1 MKNRENLF
9 KVLVTLG
16 MLAGFTFLPQP
27 VWAADPIVVIINS
40 SNPADNL
47 SVGDLRK
54 LFLADRSRWD
64 TGKSVA
70 PVMLGPGTAERTAFL
85 KTVCGMSDADFKKYF
100 VQAAF
105 EGKDVAPPKEVSSAR
120 DVKSVVA
127 GSPGAIG
134 FVRASDFSA
143 GDSGIKAVKVE
154 GVDASDAGY
163 KLKM

>member
-1 MKNRENLF
+1 MKNRKNLF

-16 MLAGFTFLPQP
+16 ILAGFTLLPQS
-27 VWAADPIVVIINS
+27 VWAADPIVVILNS

-47 SVGDLRK
+47 SIGDLRK

-70 PVMLGPGTAERTAFL
+70 PVMLGPGAAERTAFL

-134 FVRASDFSA
+134 FVRASDFSSV
-143 GDSGIKAVKVE
+143 DSGIKAVKVE
-154 GVDASDAGY
+154 GAEASDLGY

>member
-1 MKNRENLF
+1 MRKHGILSAPAA
-9 KVLVTLG
+9 VAIIAVTIMMPL
-16 MLAGFTFLPQP
+16 LA
-27 VWAADPIVVIINS
+27 WAGDPIVVVVNNA
-40 SNPADNL
+40 NPITSL
-47 SVGDLRK
+47 SMGDLRK

-70 PVMLGPGTAERTAFL
+70 PVMVAPGAPERMAFL
-85 KTVCGMSDADFKKYF
+85 KAVCGMNDADFKKYF

-105 EGKDVAPPKEVSSAR
+105 EGKDVTPPKEVSSAH

-134 FVRASDFSA
+134 FVRAADFSES
-143 GDSGIKAVKVE
+143 DSGIKAVKVE
-154 GVDASDAGY
+154 GAAASDAGY